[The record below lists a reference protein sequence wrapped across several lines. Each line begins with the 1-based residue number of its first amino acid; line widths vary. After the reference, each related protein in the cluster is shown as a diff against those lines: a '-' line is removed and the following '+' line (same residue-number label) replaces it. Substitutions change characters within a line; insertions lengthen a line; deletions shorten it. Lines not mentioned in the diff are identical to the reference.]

1 MHEGVRDVNPLKR
14 NTEVSELG
22 DLALFLCS
30 DMGRGITGDVIA
42 NWCLPQATRPDRR

>member
-30 DMGRGITGDVIA
+30 DMGRGITGDVIFCDA
-42 NWCLPQATRPDRR
+42 GYHVMGMKP